1 MIGELRSII
10 AGFCLLP
17 NFGIHKSYYINP
29 SAKIFVTGGTGFLG
43 AYIIKALSEKG
54 YRVRAIRRQN
64 KLPDFL
70 PATVFDTV
78 EWVAGDVLDT
88 SVLEDAMHGMDAV
101 IHSAAKV
108 SFSAKDHREMMLTN
122 IEGTANVVNAAL
134 ATNTRRMVHISSVAA
149 LGRTSNGETVTEK
162 KQWEDNHINTRYALS
177 KYHAEMEVWRGAGE
191 GLDTVILNP
200 STILGFGDWNSSS
213 CAIFKTVYNE
223 FPWYTNGINGFVPV
237 EDVAKA
243 TLLLLEAGISNERF
257 IVNADNWSFR
267 QVFNAMADGF
277 GKKRPQR
284 EATAALAAIA
294 WRIEKVKNFFS
305 GAPSL
310 LTKETARIAQTATYF
325 DNSKICRALPGF
337 VFTPLEACIKNA
349 CNHYLQYL

>member
-1 MIGELRSII
+1 
-10 AGFCLLP
+10 
-17 NFGIHKSYYINP
+17 
-29 SAKIFVTGGTGFLG
+29 
-43 AYIIKALSEKG
+43 
-54 YRVRAIRRQN
+54 VRAIRRQN
-64 KLPDFL
+64 KLPAFL
-70 PATVFDTV
+70 PSTVFDKV
-78 EWVAGDVLDT
+78 EWIAGDILDT
-88 SVLEDAMHGMDAV
+88 SLLQETMEGMDAV

-108 SFSAKDHREMMLTN
+108 SFSRKDHREMMVTN

-134 ATNTRRMVHISSVAA
+134 ATNTRRLVYISSVAA
-149 LGRTSNGETVTEK
+149 LGRTAHGETVTEK
-162 KQWEDNHINTRYALS
+162 KQWEDSAINTRYALS

-191 GLDTVILNP
+191 GLDAVILNP
-200 STILGFGDWNSSS
+200 STILGYGDWNNSS
-213 CAIFKTVYNE
+213 CAIFKSAYKE
-223 FPWYTNGINGFVPV
+223 FPWYSNGINGFVSV

-267 QVFNAMADGF
+267 QVFNSMADGF
-277 GKKRPQR
+277 AKKRPQR

-305 GAPSL
+305 GTPSL

-337 VFTPLEACIKNA
+337 IFTPLDACIKNA